1 MLIDVP
7 WIEERIMVTKT
18 MILAYEAAIL
28 ALSNGVVQYS
38 LDTGQSRQSVTKHQL
53 GSLRLQL
60 TDLEN
65 RLQTLQ
71 NQLAGA
77 GTVYVRPGF

>member
-1 MLIDVP
+1 MPIDVA
-7 WIEERIMVTKT
+7 WIEERITVTKT

-28 ALSNGVVQYS
+28 ALSNGVAQYS